1 MAETWECSTHPDGPS
16 RVASGIYR
24 GKLLSEVLKE
34 HPQYLG
40 KNCEGLDEL
49 PILVKLIDANK
60 DLSVQ
65 VHPDDEFAKY
75 HENGMMG
82 KTEMWYVVDAEK
94 DAKLIYGFYY
104 DIKQETLK
112 NALTKGTVEKYLQ
125 KVKVKKDDVFFI
137 KAGTVHALGAGI
149 LVAEVQEYSQLTYR
163 MYDYGRKDKNGKRKK
178 IAYHKS
184 VGSSRIKE

>member
-1 MAETWECSTHPDGPS
+1 M
-16 RVASGIYR
+16 R
-24 GKLLSEVLKE
+24 
-34 HPQYLG
+34 
-40 KNCEGLDEL
+40 
-49 PILVKLIDANK
+49 NK

-82 KTEMWYVVDAEK
+82 KTEMWYVVDAVK
-94 DAKLIYGFYY
+94 DAKLIYGFHH

-137 KAGTVHALGAGI
+137 KAGTVHALGAEI
-149 LVAEVQEYSQLTYR
+149 LVAEVQENSNLTYR
-163 MYDYGRKDKNGKRKK
+163 MGRLWQKGQKWKRKK